1 MFLKLMRIILTG
13 STDEVTLMFI
23 RRRCVY
29 ELMERVPFMHYVFH

>member
-23 RRRCVY
+23 RRRCAY